1 MEELLGNGRSSF
13 MDIILIFLTEGNAE
27 RIEWFV
33 AKKENRSN
41 LLRI

>member
-1 MEELLGNGRSSF
+1 VFLVNGGSDF
-13 MDIILIFLTEGNAE
+13 MDIIFGIPKEGNVE
-27 RIEWFV
+27 VIEWFV